1 VLSKV
6 YSANVK
12 TIYAKFFRKTYTM
25 GLLDQVL
32 GAAGAMSSQSP
43 DGANP
48 LSGILNALN
57 SQEGGLSGLVQAFEN
72 GGLGDVVKSWIST
85 GQNLPVSAEQIRSV
99 LGNDQVRQFASSMGI
114 DPDQAASQLSQYLPQ
129 VVDQLSPNGS
139 LSEGNDLMAQGMNI
153 LKGKLFG

>member
-1 VLSKV
+1 
-6 YSANVK
+6 
-12 TIYAKFFRKTYTM
+12 M

-32 GAAGAMSSQSP
+32 GAAGAMSSQST

-48 LSGILNALN
+48 LGGILNALN
-57 SQEGGLSGLVQAFEN
+57 SQEGGLSGLVQAFES

-85 GQNLPVSAEQIRSV
+85 GQNLPVSAEQIQSV
-99 LGNDQVRQFASSMGI
+99 LGNEQVRQFASSMGI
-114 DPDQAASQLSQYLPQ
+114 DPDQAASQLAQYLPQ

-139 LSEGNDLMAQGMNI
+139 LPEGNDLMAQGVDL

>member
-1 VLSKV
+1 
-6 YSANVK
+6 
-12 TIYAKFFRKTYTM
+12 M

>member
-1 VLSKV
+1 
-6 YSANVK
+6 
-12 TIYAKFFRKTYTM
+12 M

-32 GAAGAMSSQSP
+32 GAAGALSSQSP

-85 GQNLPVSAEQIRSV
+85 GQNLPVSPEQIQSV

-114 DPDQAASQLSQYLPQ
+114 DPDQAASQLAEHLPK

-139 LSEGNDLMAQGMNI
+139 LPEGNDLMAQGMEL

>member
-1 VLSKV
+1 
-6 YSANVK
+6 
-12 TIYAKFFRKTYTM
+12 M

-32 GAAGAMSSQSP
+32 GAAGAMGSQSS

-48 LSGILNALN
+48 LAGILSALN
-57 SQEGGLSGLVQAFEN
+57 GQQGGLSGLVQAFEG

-85 GQNLPVSAEQIRSV
+85 GQNLPVSAEQIQSV
-99 LGNDQVRQFASSMGI
+99 LGSDQVRQFASSMGI
-114 DPDQAASQLSQYLPQ
+114 DPEQASSQLAQYLPQ

-139 LSEGNDLMAQGMNI
+139 LPEGNDLMAQGMDM

>member
-1 VLSKV
+1 
-6 YSANVK
+6 
-12 TIYAKFFRKTYTM
+12 M

-85 GQNLPVSAEQIRSV
+85 GQNLPVSAEQIQSV

-114 DPDQAASQLSQYLPQ
+114 DPDQAASQLAEHLPK

-139 LSEGNDLMAQGMNI
+139 LPEGNDLMAQGMEL